1 MQIDVLIDFFHLFR
15 YYLECLPSDTQI
27 FHCLKNESSCTSMYE
42 LNISLE
48 WGQVRR
54 EGEAPQRV
62 SPNRIKLNHTVNN
75 SEKKLED
82 YFSQRGNRNSR
93 NSWSK
98 TESSYKDEFLYENS
112 LSNFDAR
119 YVFLWGA

>member
-1 MQIDVLIDFFHLFR
+1 
-15 YYLECLPSDTQI
+15 
-27 FHCLKNESSCTSMYE
+27 MYE

-62 SPNRIKLNHTVNN
+62 FPNRIKLSHTVNN

-82 YFSQRGNRNSR
+82 YFSQQRNRISR

-119 YVFLWGA
+119 YMFL